1 MKYPDPPPPYPSP
14 LPSPK
19 RLRAGRLKGREIILL
34 LPLQGGGQ
42 EGDGGVGG

>member
-19 RLRAGRLKGREIILL
+19 RLRAGRLKGREIIFL